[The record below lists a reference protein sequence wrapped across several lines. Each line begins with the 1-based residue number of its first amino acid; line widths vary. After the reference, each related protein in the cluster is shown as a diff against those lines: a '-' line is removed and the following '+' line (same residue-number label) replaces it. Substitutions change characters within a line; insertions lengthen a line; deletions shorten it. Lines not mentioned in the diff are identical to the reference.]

1 MRPERLG
8 EDEEAREA
16 HGIGGV
22 VEEESVAVG
31 QIVGVRGLTDVGR

>member
-8 EDEEAREA
+8 EDKEAREA

-31 QIVGVRGLTDVGR
+31 QIVGVRGLIGVAR